1 MISEH
6 WCLCGP
12 NVFTGYG
19 KYLHHLEQP
28 NVILCEIKII
38 QNDENFHNN
47 IASQFKF
54 RELSAPYIPLNNKLK
69 W

>member
-28 NVILCEIKII
+28 NNVILCEIKII
-38 QNDENFHNN
+38 QNDEF
-47 IASQFKF
+47 
-54 RELSAPYIPLNNKLK
+54 P
-69 W
+69 